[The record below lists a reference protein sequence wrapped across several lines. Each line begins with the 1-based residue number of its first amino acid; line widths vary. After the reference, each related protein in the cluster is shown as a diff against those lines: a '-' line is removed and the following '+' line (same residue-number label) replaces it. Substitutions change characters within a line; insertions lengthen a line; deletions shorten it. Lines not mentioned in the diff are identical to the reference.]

1 MLIHR
6 SAATARWN
14 LSPSTGRGD
23 VDAKLQGLGKLA
35 ESGDAA
41 QDVKG
46 MDGLTK
52 RVEWFFVSFNFEP
65 KQI

>member
-1 MLIHR
+1 MRL
-6 SAATARWN
+6 ARWN

-41 QDVKG
+41 QDVVKG
-46 MDGLTK
+46 WVT
-52 RVEWFFVSFNFEP
+52 VELNELSGFLCPLILNPSRYED
-65 KQI
+65 